1 MGANTDLKEYFKSKN
16 LRQWTVAFVLGVSE
30 STLIRWLRFEL
41 PERRKQEIINE
52 IEQFLDTHEIVD
64 NEVVYEVQTEHTGGL
79 LHE

>member
-1 MGANTDLKEYFKSKN
+1 MKTNSDLRLYFKGRN
-16 LRQWTVAFVLGVSE
+16 LKQWTVAFILGISE
-30 STLIRWLRFEL
+30 STLVRWLRFEL